1 MIVVG
6 CVLVG
11 VGGTVGADDAK
22 PQSAAKD
29 APPALRCMFKMNGP
43 LIANFGLIAKAAGI
57 EYKDLGY
64 SGKGGEKD
72 LDRPLTS
79 NGGRTKSQD
88 TPRTLLDKGEVDV
101 WLTTASNWAVEP
113 DLKAFGTAGFAKN
126 PKFRLYHQAR
136 FLVADGLSLKK
147 PEDRDNTKI
156 ADLQA
161 ALDKNRKRLE
171 VRVDAINKEI
181 GKQVVFIVPVG
192 DAIVKLREMVVDGK
206 YPGVTKQ
213 SELFKDALHAKEHV
227 NLLTAY
233 CNFAAIYQK
242 SPVGLKLEMKNIT
255 DEHHA
260 ILQKIAWETVSKYPH
275 SGVQT
280 NLPGVRMGGTFPGE
294 AP

>member
-1 MIVVG
+1 MIILRFAWLSLVL
-6 CVLVG
+6 CVLAG
-11 VGGTVGADDAK
+11 AAGADDAK
-22 PQSAAKD
+22 SQPAAKE
-29 APPALRCMFKMNGP
+29 APSGLRCIFKMNGS
-43 LIANFGLIAKAAGI
+43 LIGNFDVIAKAAGI
-57 EYKDLGY
+57 KYQSHGY
-64 SGKGGEKD
+64 GSD
-72 LDRPLTS
+72 LDKPLRQ
-79 NGGRTKSQD
+79 GFKLLED
-88 TPRTLLDKGEVDV
+88 TPQTLMKKGEVDV
-101 WLTTASNWAVEP
+101 CLTTHANWAAEP
-113 DLKAFGTAGFAKN
+113 AIEKWAAVGFAGN

-171 VRVDAINKEI
+171 IRVDAINKEI

-192 DAIVKLREMVVDGK
+192 DAIVKLREMVIDAK

-233 CNFAAIYQK
+233 CNYAAIYQK

-260 ILQKIAWETVSKYPH
+260 ILQKLAWETISKYPH
-275 SGVQT
+275 AGLT
-280 NLPGVRMGGTFPGE
+280 K
-294 AP
+294 

>member
-1 MIVVG
+1 MNSMIVG
-6 CVLVG
+6 WCVVVG
-11 VGGTVGADDAK
+11 VGGAVGADDAM
-22 PQSAAKD
+22 PQ
-29 APPALRCMFKMNGP
+29 PADKVTPAELRCIFKMNLS
-43 LIANFGLIAKAAGI
+43 LIGNFDAIAKAAGI
-57 EYKDLGY
+57 KYQSHGY
-64 SGKGGEKD
+64 GSD
-72 LDRPLTS
+72 LDKPLRQ
-79 NGGRTKSQD
+79 GKQLVED
-88 TPRTLLDKGEVDV
+88 TPQTLMKKGEVDV
-101 WLTTASNWAVEP
+101 CLTTDANWASEP
-113 DLKAFGTAGFAKN
+113 AIEKWAAVGFAGN
-126 PKFRLYHQAR
+126 SKFRLYHQAR

-161 ALDKNRKRLE
+161 ALDQNRKRLE

-181 GKQVVFIVPVG
+181 GQPVVFIIPVG

-260 ILQKIAWETVSKYPH
+260 ILQKLAWETVSQYPH
-275 SGVQT
+275 AGVK
-280 NLPGVRMGGTFPGE
+280 E
-294 AP
+294 